1 MTPAFQTIKTALHG
15 AAEVTVAGHSGVCD
29 PSGAL
34 YLESDRILVVSDLH
48 FEKGSS
54 FARRGMLLPPYDTAT
69 TLAALAKVIARY
81 NPACVISLGDSF
93 HDGNA
98 AARLPALYAA
108 ELAHLMAGREW
119 IWITGNHDPEHP
131 ADLPGETFT
140 ELAFGNLV
148 FRHEP
153 SKTPCP
159 GEIAGHLHPA
169 AKVVRRGQSV
179 QRRCF
184 VSDQL
189 AHDHAGFRR
198 LYGRAEHSWPGV
210 SRTVRRASDYRLYA
224 RPCPGLS
231 DGEEGAVSLIYATRL
246 AIGKEIP
253 YFPCKEMHMITSKMT
268 SKAQTTIPQAVRMAL
283 NLKPGDEI
291 AYQIE

>member
-1 MTPAFQTIKTALHG
+1 MNLAFQATKTALHG
-15 AAEVTVAGHSGVCD
+15 TAEMVIAGQRAVCD

-54 FARRGMLLPPYDTAT
+54 FARRGMMLPPYDTAT

-81 NPACVISLGDSF
+81 NPVCVISLGDSF
-93 HDGNA
+93 HDGDA

-108 ELAHLMAGREW
+108 ELAVLMAGREW

-131 ADLPGETFT
+131 ANLPGETFT
-140 ELAFGNLV
+140 ELALGNLV

-153 SKTPCP
+153 SKMPCP

-169 AKVVRRGQSV
+169 AKVVRRGQAV

-184 VSDQL
+184 ASDQSRMIMPAFGAYTGGL
-189 AHDHAGFRR
+189 NI
-198 LYGRAEHSWPGV
+198 LGRAFHGLFDAHAITAYMLGHARVYPMI
-210 SRTVRRASDYRLYA
+210 RKALY
-224 RPCPGLS
+224 L
-231 DGEEGAVSLIYATRL
+231 
-246 AIGKEIP
+246 
-253 YFPCKEMHMITSKMT
+253 
-268 SKAQTTIPQAVRMAL
+268 
-283 NLKPGDEI
+283 
-291 AYQIE
+291 

>member
-1 MTPAFQTIKTALHG
+1 MHG
-15 AAEVTVAGHSGVCD
+15 SAQIVVAGHAAIGD

-34 YLESDRILVVSDLH
+34 YLEDDRILIVSDLH

-54 FARRGMLLPPYDTAT
+54 FARRGMMLPPYDTAS

-81 NPACVISLGDSF
+81 DPACVISLGDSF
-93 HDGNA
+93 HDGQA
-98 AARLPALYAA
+98 AGRLPAIYAA
-108 ELAHLMAGREW
+108 QLGALMAGREW

-140 ELAFGNLV
+140 ELAFANLV

-153 SKTPCP
+153 SKFACR

-184 VSDQL
+184 VSDHSRL
-189 AHDHAGFRR
+189 IMPAFGAYTGGMNILSRAFHGLFDTHAMTAYMLGHARVYAMVGKA
-198 LYGRAEHSWPGV
+198 LY
-210 SRTVRRASDYRLYA
+210 L
-224 RPCPGLS
+224 
-231 DGEEGAVSLIYATRL
+231 
-246 AIGKEIP
+246 
-253 YFPCKEMHMITSKMT
+253 
-268 SKAQTTIPQAVRMAL
+268 
-283 NLKPGDEI
+283 
-291 AYQIE
+291 

>member
-1 MTPAFQTIKTALHG
+1 MTPVFQTIKTALHG
-15 AAEVTVAGHSGVCD
+15 TAEVTIAAHSGVCD

-69 TLAALAKVIARY
+69 TLAALKQVIARY

-93 HDGNA
+93 HDGQA
-98 AARLPALYAA
+98 AARLPALYAT
-108 ELAHLMAGREW
+108 ELATLMAGREW

-140 ELAFGNLV
+140 ELALGNLV

-153 SKTPCP
+153 SKTACS

-169 AKVVRRGQSV
+169 AKVVRRGQAV

-184 VSDQL
+184 VSDRSRMIMPAFGAYTGGL
-189 AHDHAGFRR
+189 NI
-198 LYGRAEHSWPGV
+198 LGRAFHGIFDAHAITAYMLGQARVYPM
-210 SRTVRRASDYRLYA
+210 VR
-224 RPCPGLS
+224 
-231 DGEEGAVSLIYATRL
+231 
-246 AIGKEIP
+246 
-253 YFPCKEMHMITSKMT
+253 
-268 SKAQTTIPQAVRMAL
+268 KAL
-283 NLKPGDEI
+283 FL
-291 AYQIE
+291 

>member
-1 MTPAFQTIKTALHG
+1 MNVVLQATKTALHG
-15 AAEVTVAGHSGVCD
+15 TAEMVVAGHRAVCD

-69 TLAALAKVIARY
+69 TLDALAKVIARY

-93 HDGNA
+93 HDGDA
-98 AARLPALYAA
+98 AARLPAIYAA
-108 ELAHLMAGREW
+108 ELAALMAGREW
-119 IWITGNHDPEHP
+119 IWITGNHDPDHP

-140 ELAFGNLV
+140 ELALGKLV

-153 SKTPCP
+153 SKSPCS

-169 AKVVRRGQSV
+169 AKVVRRGQAV

-184 VSDQL
+184 VSDQSRMIMPAFGAYTGGL
-189 AHDHAGFRR
+189 NI
-198 LYGRAEHSWPGV
+198 LGRAFHGIFDAHAITAYMLGHARVYPM
-210 SRTVRRASDYRLYA
+210 VR
-224 RPCPGLS
+224 
-231 DGEEGAVSLIYATRL
+231 
-246 AIGKEIP
+246 
-253 YFPCKEMHMITSKMT
+253 
-268 SKAQTTIPQAVRMAL
+268 KAL
-283 NLKPGDEI
+283 FL
-291 AYQIE
+291 

>member
-1 MTPAFQTIKTALHG
+1 MNLAFQATKTALHG
-15 AAEVTVAGHSGVCD
+15 TAEMAVAGQRAVCD

-34 YLESDRILVVSDLH
+34 YLDCDRILVVSDLH

-81 NPACVISLGDSF
+81 NPVCVISLGDSF
-93 HDGNA
+93 HDGDA

-108 ELAHLMAGREW
+108 QLAVLMAGREW

-131 ADLPGETFT
+131 ADLPGETFA

-169 AKVVRRGQSV
+169 AKVVRRGQAV

-184 VSDQL
+184 VSDQSRVIMPAFGAYTGGL
-189 AHDHAGFRR
+189 NI
-198 LYGRAEHSWPGV
+198 LGRAFHGLFDAHAITAYMLGHARVYPM
-210 SRTVRRASDYRLYA
+210 VRKALY
-224 RPCPGLS
+224 L
-231 DGEEGAVSLIYATRL
+231 
-246 AIGKEIP
+246 
-253 YFPCKEMHMITSKMT
+253 
-268 SKAQTTIPQAVRMAL
+268 
-283 NLKPGDEI
+283 
-291 AYQIE
+291 